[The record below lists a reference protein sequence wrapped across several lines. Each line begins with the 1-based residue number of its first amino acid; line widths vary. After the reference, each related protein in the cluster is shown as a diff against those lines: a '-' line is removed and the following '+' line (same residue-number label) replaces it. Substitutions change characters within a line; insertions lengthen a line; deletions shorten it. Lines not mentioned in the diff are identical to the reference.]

1 MPGLTADAS
10 PRVRHARRLFAGIAG
25 GCDAMSEVLSFGRNR
40 AWRRFLV
47 SHVDVPSDARALDVA
62 TGTASVAIDLVRK
75 AGARVVGVDQSP
87 EMLRKGAA
95 RLRRDALDGRV
106 ALVRGRAE
114 RLPFPDAVFDAV
126 TFTYLLRYVDDPAGT
141 LAEMARVLRPLG
153 VLASLE
159 FGVPPNPIARGGWYA
174 HTRLGL
180 PVVGLVASREWFG
193 AGRFLGPSI
202 SDWERRFPL
211 DEQLRQWR
219 RAGVGD
225 ARARRL
231 TFGAGVVIWG
241 RKDG

>member
-1 MPGLTADAS
+1 MPGPTADAS
-10 PRVRHARRLFAGIAG
+10 ARVHHARRLFAGIASG
-25 GCDAMSEVLSFGRNR
+25 YDAMSEVLSFGRNR
-40 AWRRFLV
+40 AWRRFLA
-47 SHVDVPSDARALDVA
+47 SRVDVPRGARVLDVA
-62 TGTASVAIDLVRK
+62 TGTASVAIDLVRG
-75 AGARVVGVDQSP
+75 ADARVVGVDQSP

-95 RLRRDALDGRV
+95 RLRREALDGRV

-114 RLPFPDAVFDAV
+114 RLPFPDGAFDAV

-141 LAEMARVLRPLG
+141 LAEMARVLRPRG

-159 FGVPPNPIARGGWYA
+159 FGVPPNPVARAGWYA

-211 DEQLRQWR
+211 DEQLRLWR

-231 TFGAGVVIWG
+231 TFGAGVVVWG